1 MKAGKMFAAEAAV
14 GMLCSV
20 CVISSLWACVD
31 GYIGAV
37 SGVMRIAFNGC
48 LYASVLLYLVFL
60 RSGGS
65 ADARALTAV
74 AVSGVYC
81 AAVPASPVVRFCF
94 SAVITAVYI
103 ACIFP
108 ERETD
113 HDDDESSE
121 KYDRLNIEERYM
133 RSRELWHDM
142 RNHINLLNLYIERGD
157 YEGMREYTSG
167 FADSIER
174 TILPYRTGNMAV
186 DMILGDKLYGAR
198 KHNIVTEVSLAPL
211 DGLNVSNND
220 ICVFLG
226 NLLDNAVEACL
237 KVDEDK
243 RYIRIKIKR
252 NGNVCYFCIENSCIS
267 YDTEKTSKPNAEWH
281 GIGLRSAERIAHKYG
296 GTLVRQG
303 GNGKFIIAAELTDR

>member
-1 MKAGKMFAAEAAV
+1 MKAGKMFAAESAV
-14 GMLCSV
+14 GMLCSM
-20 CVISSLWACVD
+20 CVITSLWECVD
-31 GYIGAV
+31 SYIGAV
-37 SGVMRIAFNGC
+37 SGGMRAAFNVC
-48 LYASVLLYLVFL
+48 LYISVFMYLVFL
-60 RSGGS
+60 RRGGG
-65 ADARALTAV
+65 ADARALAAV

-81 AAVPASPVVRFCF
+81 AAVPAPPAARFCF
-94 SAVITAVYI
+94 ASALTAVYI
-103 ACIFP
+103 LCVLPKPDKAM
-108 ERETD
+108 ED
-113 HDDDESSE
+113 KSSE
-121 KYDRLNIEERYM
+121 GYDRLNIEERYM

-157 YEGMREYTSG
+157 YEGMREYTAG

-186 DMILGDKLYGAR
+186 DMILGDKLYCAK

-220 ICVFLG
+220 ICVLLG

-237 KVDEDK
+237 KVDEGK
-243 RYIRIKIKR
+243 RYIKIRIRR

-267 YDTEKTSKPNAEWH
+267 YATEKTSKPNPERH

-296 GTLVRQG
+296 GTLAHRG